1 MRGPACDPVAVSD
14 AIALHVEPDLAGAS
28 LLLAFEG
35 WNDAGEAAT
44 HAARFVQRAIHSV
57 PLADL
62 DYESYVDFTCR
73 RPEVAIGSDGGRVI
87 HWPGL
92 AFRYGRVDTARE
104 LVVGIGVEP
113 HLRWRAFC
121 DEVADLVDS
130 LGIAQVVFLGAYLAD
145 VVYSRPV
152 AVTGFA
158 SDAARL
164 DKLGVVPSSYAGP
177 TGIIGVL
184 ADRLARDG
192 VEMLSLWAG
201 LPHYI
206 DVAPNPRGSLAL
218 IQKLAAALDLRLDGS
233 PLEGEAAEFEGRIS
247 ELVAGDPEIGDYVR
261 RLKRRE
267 FAQ

>member
-1 MRGPACDPVAVSD
+1 MPD
-14 AIALHVEPDLAGAS
+14 AIEMHVQPDLAGAS

-35 WNDAGEAAT
+35 WNDAGEAAS

-62 DYESYVDFTCR
+62 DYEDYVDFTCR
-73 RPEVAIGSDGGRVI
+73 RPEVSIGSEGGRVI

-92 AFRYGRVDTARE
+92 AFRYGRIDPSRE
-104 LVVGIGVEP
+104 LVVGIGAEP
-113 HLRWRAFC
+113 HLRWRAFS
-121 DEVADLVDS
+121 DEVADLVDA
-130 LGIAQVVFLGAYLAD
+130 LGIAQVVFLGAHLAD

-152 AVTGFA
+152 GVTGFA
-158 SDAARL
+158 SDDDRL
-164 DKLGVVPSSYAGP
+164 EKLGVAPSSYAGP

-192 VEMLSLWAG
+192 VELVSLWAG

-206 DVAPNPRGSLAL
+206 DVAPNPRGSLSL
-218 IQKLAAALDLRLDGS
+218 VQKLTATLDLRLDAS
-233 PLEGEAAEFEGRIS
+233 PLEAEAAEFEDRVS
-247 ELVAGDPEIGDYVR
+247 ELVAADPEIGEYVR